1 MRVALA
7 EDSVLFREGLARIL
21 REDGFDVV
29 AEVPDAEALLSAV
42 DLEQPDVVIV
52 DVRMPP
58 TFSDEGLVA
67 AARIRA
73 GNPVTGV
80 IVLSHHVET
89 DQAVRLLE
97 TGSGGVGYLLK
108 DRVTDLPAF
117 LDSVRRVGAGGSA
130 IDPEVVSRLVDRRRE
145 PGPLDNLTAREKE
158 VLKLM
163 AEGRSNS
170 AIEKHMF
177 VSNKTVEAHVR
188 NIFVKLDLLP
198 AAEDNRRVL
207 AVLSYLRV

>member
-21 REDGFDVV
+21 REDRFDVV
-29 AEVPDAEALLSAV
+29 AEVSDAEALLSAV
-42 DLEQPDVVIV
+42 DLERPDVVIV

-67 AARIRA
+67 AAKIRA
-73 GNPVTGV
+73 GNPGTGV

-89 DQAVRLLE
+89 DQAVRLLG

-130 IDPEVVSRLVDRRRE
+130 IDPEVVSRLVDRRRK

-170 AIEKHMF
+170 AIEKHLF
-177 VSNKTVEAHVR
+177 LSNKTVEAHVR